1 MVSMMDIT
9 ALLDRLEALVNDG
22 WRMPLTNKTGIDEDL
37 FFEIIDQLRQSIPQE
52 LKQASELLD
61 DRERTLSSATEEAQ
75 RIVEQ
80 ARAEASALVDRNE
93 IMTAARNEAK
103 TIEARAQREADEI
116 RRGADDYAMGVLTE
130 LESRITSVLRTTSN
144 GLVALK
150 RRRSVPEEENPP
162 AAT

>member
-1 MVSMMDIT
+1 MVSTMDIT

-22 WRMPLTNKTGIDEDL
+22 WRIPLTNKTGIDEDL
-37 FFEIIDQLRQSIPQE
+37 FFEMIDQLRQSIPQE

-61 DRERTLSSATEEAQ
+61 DRERTLSSAAEEAQ

-80 ARAEASALVDRNE
+80 ARAEASTLVDRGE
-93 IMTAARNEAK
+93 IMTASRNEAK
-103 TIEARAQREADEI
+103 GIEARAQREAEEI